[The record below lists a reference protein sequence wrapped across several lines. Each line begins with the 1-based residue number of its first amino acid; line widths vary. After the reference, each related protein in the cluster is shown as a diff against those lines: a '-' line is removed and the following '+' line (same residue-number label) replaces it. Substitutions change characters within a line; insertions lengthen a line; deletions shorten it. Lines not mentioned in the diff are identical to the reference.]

1 MKELIVKYQ
10 RLKAKAL
17 ELMQAG
23 KVNAYL
29 ATLVEV
35 NSVRNQLIQL
45 ASGR

>member
-1 MKELIVKYQ
+1 MKKLILKY
-10 RLKAKAL
+10 RLLKAKAL

-35 NSVRNQLIQL
+35 ENVKRQLNQL